1 MNRAAAVS
9 AQSVVVKPAR
19 DFTGRLLLVSA
30 VLLLVPHMTRMLV
43 QANDSGVSPVKPRDY
58 ILMLSAAS
66 LLLILIRRPAF
77 CLPALA
83 LLIVPALRI
92 LDAALLARYEVVGVL
107 DSHGVF
113 VMNLLSYF
121 VVSLCSVLCLT
132 SSNGEKIAK
141 TVAVLD
147 ILVVS
152 GSIYY
157 ESLGDAAFTTIPGRM
172 AGFFEDPNAGPINIC
187 LMLGILFTIQPRFW
201 WNMALVAVAAPA
213 VALTFS
219 RSGMSVF
226 VVMILAYACVNL
238 RRNIVPLLLLI
249 GAAVAVFIGGSVA
262 LESTTRKGV
271 VRDSNTESRVQA
283 IYELDFDRL
292 GSAERA
298 KDLIDAIEAAARR
311 PLAGYGTGS
320 GTSSWQPHNQFVSV
334 WLDLGLAGLLIY
346 GGVLLTVTLRS
357 ARQGFAGF
365 FCLIPVWLFIPCSQV
380 LLDLPAYWFSA
391 AVCCHVIYS
400 RRYRIVLR
408 PALTDRP
415 SAVQSAAAVT
425 TTTP

>member
-1 MNRAAAVS
+1 MMQPAAVS
-9 AQSVVVKPAR
+9 AQGAAAKPAR
-19 DFTGRLLLVSA
+19 DFTGRLLLASA

-43 QANDSGVSPVKPRDY
+43 QANDRGLSPVKPRDY
-58 ILMLSAAS
+58 ILILSAVS
-66 LLLILIRRPAF
+66 LLLVVIRRPSF

-83 LLIVPALRI
+83 LLVVPALRV
-92 LDAALLARYEVVGVL
+92 LDAALLARYEVVNVL

-113 VMNLLSYF
+113 VMNILSYF
-121 VVSLCSVLCLT
+121 AVSLCAVLCLT
-132 SSNGEKIAK
+132 SSNGEKIAR
-141 TVAVLD
+141 TTAALN

-157 ESLGDAAFTTIPGRM
+157 ESLGYAAFTTIPGRM

-201 WNMALVAVAAPA
+201 LNMALVAVAAPA

-226 VVMILAYACVNL
+226 VVMVVAYTCVNL
-238 RRNIVPLLLLI
+238 RRNIVPLILLI
-249 GAAVAVFIGGSVA
+249 AAAVALFIGGSVA

-271 VRDSNTESRVQA
+271 VRDTNTESRVQA

-298 KDLIDAIEAAARR
+298 KDLIDAFEAACRQ
-311 PLAGYGTGS
+311 PLMGFGTGS
-320 GTSSWQPHNQFVSV
+320 GTTCWQPHNQFVSV
-334 WLDLGLAGLLIY
+334 WLDLGLAGLVIY
-346 GGVLLTVTLRS
+346 GGVLLMVTFRS
-357 ARQGFAGF
+357 VRRGFAGF

-380 LLDLPAYWFSA
+380 LLDMPAYWFSA
-391 AVCCHVIYS
+391 AVCCHAIYP
-400 RRYRIVLR
+400 RRYRI
-408 PALTDRP
+408 ALGAAPEHARLAAESP
-415 SAVQSAAAVT
+415 GAVAA
-425 TTTP
+425 TTP

>member
-1 MNRAAAVS
+1 MMQPAAVS
-9 AQSVVVKPAR
+9 AQGAAAKPAR
-19 DFTGRLLLVSA
+19 DFTGRLLLASA

-43 QANDSGVSPVKPRDY
+43 QANDRGLSPVKPRDY
-58 ILMLSAAS
+58 ILMLSAVS
-66 LLLILIRRPAF
+66 LLLVVIRRPAF
-77 CLPALA
+77 CLPALS

-92 LDAALLARYEVVGVL
+92 LDAAVLARFEVVGLL

-113 VMNLLSYF
+113 VMNILSYF
-121 VVSLCSVLCLT
+121 TVSLCAVLCLT
-132 SSNGEKIAK
+132 SSNWDRIARS
-141 TVAVLD
+141 VAVLD

-157 ESLGDAAFTTIPGRM
+157 ESLGQAAFTTIPGRM

-219 RSGMSVF
+219 RSGMFVF
-226 VVMILAYACVNL
+226 VVMTLAYTCVNL

-249 GAAVAVFIGGSVA
+249 GLALAAFVGGSVL

-271 VRDSNTESRVQA
+271 VRDANTESRVQA
-283 IYELDFDRL
+283 IYELDLDRL

-298 KDLIDAIEAAARR
+298 KDLIDAIEAACRR
-311 PLAGYGTGS
+311 PLAGHGTGS
-320 GTSSWQPHNQFVSV
+320 GTTCWQPHNQFVSV
-334 WLDLGLAGLLIY
+334 WLDLGLAGLAIY
-346 GGVLLTVTLRS
+346 GGVLAMVTLRS
-357 ARQGFAGF
+357 ARRGFVGF

-380 LLDLPAYWFSA
+380 LLDMPAYWFSA
-391 AVCCHVIYS
+391 AVCCHMIYS
-400 RRYRIVLR
+400 KRYRIAFGRATPDR
-408 PALTDRP
+408 PA
-415 SAVQSAAAVT
+415 AVQPAAAAIP
-425 TTTP
+425 TTP